1 MSAWV
6 IIFAV
11 AAYLGLLFFIAYR
24 GDKAADAGRSLI
36 ASPYVYALSLGVY
49 TSAWTFYGSVGRAA
63 TSGIGFLPVYLGPTV
78 MIALWWMVL
87 RKIIRI
93 SKDNRITSLAD
104 FISSRYGKSAALA
117 GLVTVIALVGVTPYI
132 SLQLKAIS
140 TSFGILRSYPDI
152 LLLAPPQPPQSIW
165 HDTAFYAA
173 LILAAFTIVF
183 GTRKIDAA
191 ERHEGL
197 VAAIAFESL
206 VKLLAFLAVGIFVTW
221 GMYDGVRDIF
231 ARAAQVPRIAEV
243 FTIGGSTE
251 AYRGWTSP
259 ADAATRLAL
268 APGTVM
274 DIYHSWAELFST
286 AFVGMLA
293 IMFLP
298 RQFQVAVV
306 ENVDEAHLNKAIWLF
321 PLYLFLFSLFVL
333 PIAMGGLLHFGT
345 SVNPDAFV
353 LTLPLVG
360 QQKALALLVFLGGF
374 SAATGMVIVESIALS
389 TMVCN
394 DLVMPIL
401 LRIKALRLTERAD
414 ISALLLAIRRTT
426 IVLGMLLGYSYYRL
440 AGEVYALV
448 SIGLISFA
456 AVAQFAPAL
465 LGGIYWKGGTRSG
478 ALAGLGA
485 GFLVWA
491 YTLMLPAFARSGWLP
506 MALLEYGPFAIAQLR
521 PLALFGLEGLDEI
534 SHAMLWSMLANVGA
548 YLTVSIMSGQSLV
561 EQTQAALFVDVFKHG
576 RDAERV
582 WRASGSLLDLHT
594 LMVRFL
600 GAENARQA
608 LVAYARQRGLEWPQ
622 EIDAELSRYCE
633 AQLAG
638 AIGTASARVM
648 IASVIEEE
656 LLRDSLTGLPN
667 RALLL
672 TRIDDAMKRIQIESR
687 RGFALVF
694 LTLDRFR
701 TITDSLGGAYGDQLL
716 IAIAQRLSSGLRPGD
731 TIARIGGESFAIL
744 LDETKDAEVAARYAE
759 QLQSALAVGFNL
771 EGHELFTTA
780 SIGIVLGHSGYVDA
794 GELLRDAETASHNA
808 ERRGGACY
816 ELFAADMRERVVA
829 LLEMETEL
837 RRAVAHGEEFLVYYQ
852 PVVSLQTGRLAG
864 FEALV
869 RMRRPD
875 GRLVP
880 PSEFIPLT
888 EETGLIVSIG
898 RWVLTEACRQMH
910 SWQQRYP
917 DHPPMQISVNLA
929 GRQFTQPT
937 LLQQIEA
944 ALAETG
950 LATSSLKLEVTE
962 TLLMAHAEEAAVV
975 LEKLSA
981 LGIKLLMDDFG
992 TGYSS
997 LSYLHRFPINTLK
1010 IDASFVRRMDVDHKS
1025 ADIIQSIV
1033 TLAHA
1038 LNMDIIAEGVE
1049 NAAQLA
1055 QLRALQVEYGQGYH
1069 FGQPLDA
1076 AAAEAMIVARPLW

>member
-6 IIFAV
+6 IIFV
-11 AAYLGLLFFIAYR
+11 GAAYLGLLFFIAYR

-63 TSGIGFLPVYLGPTV
+63 ASGIGFLPVYLGPTV
-78 MIALWWMVL
+78 MVALWWMVL

-93 SKDNRITSLAD
+93 AKDNRITSLAD

-117 GLVTVIALVGVTPYI
+117 GLVTVIALVGVIPYI

-152 LLLAPPQPPQSIW
+152 LSLAPPQSVW

-183 GTRKIDAA
+183 GTRKLDTA
-191 ERHEGL
+191 ERHEGM

-206 VKLLAFLAVGIFVTW
+206 VKLLAFLAVGIFVIW
-221 GMYDGVRDIF
+221 GMYDGVRDVF

-243 FTIGGSTE
+243 FTIGGGST
-251 AYRGWTSP
+251 
-259 ADAATRLAL
+259 D
-268 APGTVM
+268 V
-274 DIYHSWAELFST
+274 YHSWASLFSV
-286 AFVGMLA
+286 AFISMLA

-298 RQFQVAVV
+298 RQFQLAVV

-321 PLYLFLFSLFVL
+321 PLYLFLFNLFVL
-333 PIAMGGLLHFGT
+333 PIAIGGLLHFGAAI
-345 SVNPDAFV
+345 NPDTFV
-353 LTLPLVG
+353 LTLPMAG

-374 SAATGMVIVESIALS
+374 SAATGMVIVEAIALS

-394 DLVMPIL
+394 DLVMPVL
-401 LRIKALRLTERAD
+401 LRIKALRLSERANL
-414 ISALLLAIRRTT
+414 SGLLLAIRRVT
-426 IVLGMLLGYSYYRL
+426 IVLGLLLGYTYYRL
-440 AGEVYALV
+440 AGEAYALV

-506 MALLEYGPFAIAQLR
+506 MELLEHGPFAIAQLR

-534 SHAMLWSMLANVGA
+534 SHAILWSMLANVGA
-548 YLTVSIMSGQSLV
+548 YLTVSIMSEQSVV

-576 RDAERV
+576 RGAERV

-638 AIGTASARVM
+638 VIGAASARVM
-648 IASVIEEE
+648 IASVVEEE

-672 TRIDDAMKRIQIESR
+672 TRIDDAMKRIQIESGH
-687 RGFALVF
+687 GFALVF

-701 TITDSLGGAYGDQLL
+701 TITDSLGAAYGDQLL
-716 IAIAQRLSSGLRPGD
+716 IAIAQRLGTGQRPGD
-731 TIARIGGESFAIL
+731 TIARVGGESFAIL
-744 LDETKDAEVAARYAE
+744 LDETKDAGVATRYAE
-759 QLQSALAVGFNL
+759 QLQAALAVGFNL

-808 ERRGGACY
+808 EQRGGACH
-816 ELFAADMRERVVA
+816 ELFAADMRARVVA

-837 RRAVAHGEEFLVYYQ
+837 RRAVAHGEEFLAYCQ
-852 PVVSLQTGRLAG
+852 PVVSLQTGWLAG

-875 GRLVP
+875 GKLVP

-917 DHPPMQISVNLA
+917 DHPPMQMSVNLA
-929 GRQFTQPT
+929 GRQFTQPA

-1010 IDASFVRRMDVDHKS
+1010 IDASFVRRMDVDRKS

-1055 QLRALQVEYGQGYH
+1055 QLRALQVEYGQGYY
-1069 FGQPLDA
+1069 FSQPLDA
-1076 AAAEAMIVARPLW
+1076 AAAEAMIVARPVW

>member
-6 IIFAV
+6 IIFV
-11 AAYLGLLFFIAYR
+11 GAAYLGLLFFIAYR

-63 TSGIGFLPVYLGPTV
+63 ASGIGFLPVYLGPTV
-78 MIALWWMVL
+78 MVALWWMVL

-93 SKDNRITSLAD
+93 AKDNRITSLAD

-117 GLVTVIALVGVTPYI
+117 GLVTVIALVGVIPYI

-152 LLLAPPQPPQSIW
+152 LSLAPPQSVW

-183 GTRKIDAA
+183 GTRKLDTA
-191 ERHEGL
+191 ERHEGM

-206 VKLLAFLAVGIFVTW
+206 VKLLAFLAVGIFVIW
-221 GMYDGVRDIF
+221 GMYDGVRDVF

-243 FTIGGSTE
+243 FTIGGGST
-251 AYRGWTSP
+251 
-259 ADAATRLAL
+259 D
-268 APGTVM
+268 V
-274 DIYHSWAELFST
+274 YHSWASLFSV
-286 AFVGMLA
+286 AFISMLA

-298 RQFQVAVV
+298 RQFQLAVV

-321 PLYLFLFSLFVL
+321 PLYLFLFNLFVL
-333 PIAMGGLLHFGT
+333 PIAIGGLLHFGAAI
-345 SVNPDAFV
+345 NPDTFV
-353 LTLPLVG
+353 LTLPMAG

-374 SAATGMVIVESIALS
+374 SAATGMVIVEAIALS

-394 DLVMPIL
+394 DLVMPVL
-401 LRIKALRLTERAD
+401 LRIKALRLSERANL
-414 ISALLLAIRRTT
+414 SGLLLAIRRVT
-426 IVLGMLLGYSYYRL
+426 IVLGLLLGYTYYRL
-440 AGEVYALV
+440 AGEAYALV

-506 MALLEYGPFAIAQLR
+506 MELLEHGPFAIAQLR

-534 SHAMLWSMLANVGA
+534 SHAILWSMLANVGA
-548 YLTVSIMSGQSLV
+548 YLTVSIMSEQSVV

-576 RDAERV
+576 RGAERV

-638 AIGTASARVM
+638 VIGAASARVM
-648 IASVIEEE
+648 IASVVEEE

-672 TRIDDAMKRIQIESR
+672 TRIDDAMKRIQIESGH
-687 RGFALVF
+687 GFALVF

-701 TITDSLGGAYGDQLL
+701 TITDSLGAAYGDQLL
-716 IAIAQRLSSGLRPGD
+716 IAIAQRLGTGQRPGD
-731 TIARIGGESFAIL
+731 TIARVGGESFAIL
-744 LDETKDAEVAARYAE
+744 LDETKDAGVATRYAE
-759 QLQSALAVGFNL
+759 QLQAALAVGFNL

-808 ERRGGACY
+808 ERRGGACH
-816 ELFAADMRERVVA
+816 ELFAADMRARVVA

-875 GRLVP
+875 GKLVP

-917 DHPPMQISVNLA
+917 DHPPMQMSVNLA
-929 GRQFTQPT
+929 GRQFTQPA

-1010 IDASFVRRMDVDHKS
+1010 IDASFVRRMDVDRKS

-1055 QLRALQVEYGQGYH
+1055 QLRALQVEYGQGYY
-1069 FGQPLDA
+1069 FSQPLDA
-1076 AAAEAMIVARPLW
+1076 AAAEAMIVARPVW

>member
-6 IIFAV
+6 IIFAG

-63 TSGIGFLPVYLGPTV
+63 ASGIGFLPVYLGPTV
-78 MIALWWMVL
+78 MVALWWMVL

-93 SKDNRITSLAD
+93 AKDNRITSLAD

-117 GLVTVIALVGVTPYI
+117 GLVTVIALVGVIPYI

-152 LLLAPPQPPQSIW
+152 LSLAPPQSVW

-183 GTRKIDAA
+183 GTRKLDTA
-191 ERHEGL
+191 ERHEGM

-221 GMYDGVRDIF
+221 GMYDGVRDVF

-243 FTIGGSTE
+243 FTIGGGST
-251 AYRGWTSP
+251 
-259 ADAATRLAL
+259 D
-268 APGTVM
+268 V
-274 DIYHSWAELFST
+274 YHSWASLFSV
-286 AFVGMLA
+286 AFISMLA

-298 RQFQVAVV
+298 RQFQLAVV

-321 PLYLFLFSLFVL
+321 PLYLFLFNLFVL
-333 PIAMGGLLHFGT
+333 PIAIGGLLHFGAAI
-345 SVNPDAFV
+345 NPDTFV
-353 LTLPLVG
+353 LTLPMAG

-374 SAATGMVIVESIALS
+374 SAATGMVIVEAIALS

-394 DLVMPIL
+394 DLVMPVL
-401 LRIKALRLTERAD
+401 LRIKALRLSERAD
-414 ISALLLAIRRTT
+414 LSGLLLAIRRVT
-426 IVLGMLLGYSYYRL
+426 IVLGLLLGYTYYRL
-440 AGEVYALV
+440 AGEAYALV

-506 MALLEYGPFAIAQLR
+506 MELLEHGPFAIAQLR

-534 SHAMLWSMLANVGA
+534 SHTILWSMLANVGA
-548 YLTVSIMSGQSLV
+548 YLTVSIMSEQSVV

-576 RDAERV
+576 RGAERV

-600 GAENARQA
+600 GAEKARQA

-638 AIGTASARVM
+638 VIGAASARVM
-648 IASVIEEE
+648 IASVVEEE

-672 TRIDDAMKRIQIESR
+672 TRIDDAMKRIQIESGH
-687 RGFALVF
+687 GFALVF

-701 TITDSLGGAYGDQLL
+701 TITDSLGAAYGDQLL
-716 IAIAQRLSSGLRPGD
+716 IAIAQRLGTGQRPGD
-731 TIARIGGESFAIL
+731 TIARVGGESFAIL
-744 LDETKDAEVAARYAE
+744 LDETKDAGVATRYAE
-759 QLQSALAVGFNL
+759 QLQAALAVGFNL

-816 ELFAADMRERVVA
+816 ELFAADMRARVVA

-875 GRLVP
+875 GKLVP

-898 RWVLTEACRQMH
+898 RWVLTESCRQMH

-1010 IDASFVRRMDVDHKS
+1010 IDASFVRRMDVDRKS

-1055 QLRALQVEYGQGYH
+1055 QLRALQVEYGQGYY
-1069 FGQPLDA
+1069 FSQPLDA
-1076 AAAEAMIVARPLW
+1076 AAAEAMIVARPVW